1 MQQTCGTI
9 GTFPLGCVSLKQSV
23 KACEFKMRSVKL
35 DAICVMV
42 LLILPACAALELES
56 VSQWLC
62 QLLGS
67 AAQIFL
73 DLLISSWYLHVHS
86 QQHHMMQ
93 MMLTVQIGLACVM
106 LLIPLYYRCFR
117 NQVFCGSVN

>member
-23 KACEFKMRSVKL
+23 KACEFKMS
-35 DAICVMV
+35 VMV

>member
-1 MQQTCGTI
+1 MLQLHQN
-9 GTFPLGCVSLKQSV
+9 QSV
-23 KACEFKMRSVKL
+23 MA
-35 DAICVMV
+35 
-42 LLILPACAALELES
+42 LLILPACAALKLES
-56 VSQWLC
+56 ISQWLH

-67 AAQIFL
+67 ATQIFF
-73 DLLISSWYLHVHS
+73 DLLISGWYLQVHS

-117 NQVFCGSVN
+117 NQVFCGGVN